1 MLHPGRP
8 RPSGRGRVPRT
19 TRPVRGRRARVR
31 AHRARDEV
39 GAEVVDD
46 VHRGAHA
53 PGAARRRPGPPLRDV
68 RSPGRDGSHPRHLR
82 GRPRPRAL
90 HEAHVLRAEISK
102 PRADPVRMSAP
113 ARDGTRALAR
123 IGSRAL
129 SSGRREL
136 RQMDPPFSSAMSRIV
151 SRAACSLAIKPRSS
165 LSLAC
170 MAASSTRGAVASR
183 DEDRRVDSVPNRR
196 IARSEVVKV

>member
-113 ARDGTRALAR
+113 ARDGTRA
-123 IGSRAL
+123 RA
-129 SSGRREL
+129 
-136 RQMDPPFSSAMSRIV
+136 D
-151 SRAACSLAIKPRSS
+151 
-165 LSLAC
+165 
-170 MAASSTRGAVASR
+170 
-183 DEDRRVDSVPNRR
+183 R
-196 IARSEVVKV
+196 IARPLLRTSRAPPDGPPVQLGDVAYRLPRGVLARHQAPELLELGLHGGLIHARSRRFARRRPARGLRAEPAHRSK